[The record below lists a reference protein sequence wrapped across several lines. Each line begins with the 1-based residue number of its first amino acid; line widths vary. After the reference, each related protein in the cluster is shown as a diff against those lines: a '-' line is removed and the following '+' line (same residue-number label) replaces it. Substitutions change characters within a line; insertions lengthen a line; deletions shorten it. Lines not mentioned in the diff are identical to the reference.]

1 MKTTQELLLERKTR
15 VSKAIALEKTDRT
28 PLILMMDAFCA
39 KHVGIKMADF
49 CKNLKTSNQ
58 VMLESA
64 KRLGDFDG
72 VNAAFGVGLLFPIMF
87 CAKVKLP
94 GRELPDDALWQLDER
109 EVMTPADYDVI
120 LNKGW
125 GSFLQDYLVTRL
137 GYPLGEMMQELAEV
151 PQMVNNFEDAGY
163 LVYSPIAAIT
173 VNEYLSGGR
182 SMPKFMKDLFK
193 MPDKVEAVLDVI
205 QQENNESL
213 RQQIRATQASVVFLS
228 PARGAS
234 EFFSPKLWERFVW
247 KYLKGAIDVI
257 IEEGAAAD
265 IHIDSNWGRDLE
277 FFRTLPKGKCIFE
290 TDSSTDIYKIKE
302 VLGGHMCI
310 KGDVPAQKLAL
321 GTPDEV
327 YDYCTTLIK
336 DMGTGFILSSGC
348 SIPPNAKVENIKAM
362 IAAVTGK
369 A

>member
-15 VSKAIALEKTDRT
+15 VNKAIALEKTDRT

-39 KHVGIKMADF
+39 KHVGVKMADF
-49 CKNLKTSNQ
+49 CKNLKASNA

-64 KRLGDFDG
+64 KRLGDFTG
-72 VNAAFGVGLLFPIMF
+72 INAAFGAGTLFPIMF
-87 CAKVKLP
+87 CAKAKLP

-109 EVMTPADYDVI
+109 EVMTTDDYDAI
-120 LNKGW
+120 INKGW
-125 GSFLQDYLVTRL
+125 GLFLQDYLVNRL
-137 GYPLGEMMQELAEV
+137 GYPLDEAMKELTEV
-151 PQMVNNFEDAGY
+151 PQLVKNFEDAGY
-163 LVYSPIAAIT
+163 LVYSPVVAIT

-182 SMPKFMKDLFK
+182 SMPKFMRDLFK
-193 MPDKVEAVLDVI
+193 IPDKVEAVLDVI
-205 QQENNESL
+205 QEENNESL
-213 RQQIRATQASVVFLS
+213 RQQIRATKASVVFLS

-247 KYLKGAIDVI
+247 KYLKGSIEVI

-277 FFRTLPKGKCIFE
+277 FFRSLPKGKCVFE
-290 TDSSTDIYKIKE
+290 TDSSTDIYKVKE

-327 YDYCTTLIK
+327 YDYCTRLIK

-348 SIPPNAKVENIKAM
+348 SIPPNAKVENVKAM
-362 IAAVTGK
+362 IAAVTGNM
-369 A
+369 